1 MLEVLG
7 ATALDEIVGLGAIG
21 IADVIQPELILAE
34 AMVIAGVFIYRAI
47 KKHKQEK
54 DSKPD
59 QPSQDDDEEPVAPE
73 NLDDEIIEENAQVD
87 E

>member
-34 AMVIAGVFIYRAI
+34 AIVIAGVFIIRAI

-54 DSKPD
+54 NSKPD
-59 QPSQDDDEEPVAPE
+59 
-73 NLDDEIIEENAQVD
+73 
-87 E
+87 